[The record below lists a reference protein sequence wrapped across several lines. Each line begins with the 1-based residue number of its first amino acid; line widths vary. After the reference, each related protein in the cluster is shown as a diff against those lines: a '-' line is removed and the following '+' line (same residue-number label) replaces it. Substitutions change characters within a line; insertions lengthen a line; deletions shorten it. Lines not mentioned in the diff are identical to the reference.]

1 MSAVIATMMWE
12 ISGSLRCRTV
22 LSRTCCRS
30 VYVFMLCSC
39 LLEADGSCLLSS
51 ASQLPYA
58 SAVHQSTYIII
69 IKAKIHYTSF
79 LVASLQQVGDFPTTS
94 PQHKWQVR
102 NKSAACPSTGKLR
115 GNECNGFW
123 AIPNTSTAYPVVSPH
138 GYVFSDLC
146 RLHTIRMRWRRLCNI
161 RGTFDDEG
169 IIPQAQVRAVIRPVQ
184 HQTVWQ
190 TDLHYIL

>member
-102 NKSAACPSTGKLR
+102 NNWRGEKSVVSVVSCRFPNFIITNCCGLVGRVTNKSVTGRQLARLR
-115 GNECNGFW
+115 GNYGE
-123 AIPNTSTAYPVVSPH
+123 TSVMDFGQYRTH
-138 GYVFSDLC
+138 
-146 RLHTIRMRWRRLCNI
+146 R
-161 RGTFDDEG
+161 
-169 IIPQAQVRAVIRPVQ
+169 Q
-184 HQTVWQ
+184 H
-190 TDLHYIL
+190 IL